1 MAGRCISVTH
11 EALGT
16 VRVMKTCGMM
26 GEVVGK
32 AASVCYLHSC
42 TPRDVYK
49 EHLDE
54 LLALLKLPGKA
65 RRSTPSSEIII
76 PDDALPLAGPH
87 GPPSGMDPA
96 KLEGIVVDDKQ
107 ATLQGD
113 WQSGTGL
120 KNYVGYSYL
129 YAGGKSGAQATFKLT
144 AKDAGKYK
152 VQIFSQS
159 HENRS
164 TKSLVTVSAAGD
176 SKSHRVNQRIKS
188 ADDIITVDELTLVA
202 GGEVTV
208 TIDTEGAD
216 GNVHVDAVRLLKTK

>member
-16 VRVMKTCGMM
+16 TRVMKTCGMM

-32 AASVCYLHSC
+32 AASICYLHGCS
-42 TPRDVYK
+42 PRGVYE
-49 EHLDE
+49 EHLEE
-54 LLALLKLPGKA
+54 LLGLLKLPGKA
-65 RRSTPSSEIII
+65 RRSTPSSEIEI
-76 PDDALPLAGPH
+76 PDDALPLAGPY

-96 KLEGIVVDDKQ
+96 KLKGIVVDDRDAK
-107 ATLQGD
+107 LEGK

-129 YAGGKSGAQATFKLT
+129 YAGGSSGAKATFKLT
-144 AKDAGKYK
+144 AKQAGKYK

-164 TKSLVTVSAAGD
+164 STSPVTISALGD
-176 SKSHRVNQRIKS
+176 SKTRRVNQRVKS
-188 ADDIITVDELTLVA
+188 PDDIITVDELTLGA
-202 GGEVTV
+202 GDEVTV
-208 TIDTEGAD
+208 VFGTEGAD
-216 GNVHVDAVRLLKTK
+216 GNVHVDAVRLLKVN